1 MHKSFICTFLLLAT
15 FSAFSQKPLRYS
27 RRSSYYTYVY
37 TVNEALVK
45 SLYEGKKLDEN
56 ALKSPIDSFLTQGK
70 ARPSLPLGNYLQV
83 FAERNELRYSLIENR
98 STNLKLLDNRHDL
111 QFILLDDKG
120 DQITDAEV
128 TINNKPIKYDPQRD
142 SWHSKHPKKDNS
154 LIRVRYNGFANY
166 TKLTV
171 EEEERKES
179 NLSRWLLTKSF
190 LKHPYKFFPRLF
202 YKIKGES
209 VPYKFR
215 HYKKSKYKSPKTM
228 AGYIVFNKPEYKPLD
243 TVKFKAYLLK
253 GKSHKPFSEKLGVR
267 LINTSGNK
275 LLGEIEPQHAGAY
288 DFSFALHDSLK
299 LKLDRDYVI
308 ELFKGDRVY
317 KRGNFHYE
325 EYELKSVSFTLRGDK
340 KEHVKGQPQ
349 SLYFK
354 ATDENGL
361 NVMDGRVKLHVLA
374 ESVSQFY
381 KDNVFVPDT
390 LWEHQIKLDLLG
402 ETKLVL
408 PDSIFPDADIHYRV
422 TARFLNSDNQEKHAS
437 AEFDYLTEADDDL
450 HFEIKGDSLSI
461 SPKNTGSKLSAVK
474 ISAIN
479 ANSDT
484 VESFNRQLPAMVKI
498 NPYAEE
504 YKVEGQK
511 ILDWFD
517 LSEVKN
523 HLDLWAQRSADSLFV
538 KVDNPEK
545 IPFWYTIIKAGE
557 IIDGGQAITLNYRKP
572 AGKSGKIKV
581 QLNYFWADA
590 LQQKQLQVEFA
601 NKELHIDV
609 KQPLAVSPG
618 EKAELEISVTDAK
631 GKAAKDVDLTA
642 FSVTSKFKYNG
653 PSVPYYGKHYKNI
666 PANPEMETDEGISST
681 APLNWQRWKK
691 ELGLDSIEY
700 FKFTHPAPVY
710 QHQELAPEG
719 LTQIAPFVVEKGNV
733 LPVEILYIDGKPVY
747 FSNAQ
752 QLERYSFK
760 ADPGLVF
767 IKFRFRNRIISAN
780 PVIVLKGKK
789 LIISFNADTIG
800 NKAITSISAPTQLS
814 NYEASELN
822 QYMIQVADTYSPRY
836 AAINQPDKIYLLPA
850 NNYSWDRPS
859 KLIGP
864 LAYNTA
870 EFALRGE
877 KPVDF
882 VAEPNYNYTFLPG
895 LIKQKSIQG
904 MYPFKTVLNSTSSH
918 SYSDYVLTNNEAD
931 SLWLAYLDLRSNTT
945 SLFDNAYVPPVNN
958 GKLQIKIKPAEK
970 QRTLP
975 LIKNVLVYRYDN
987 PDFLHIYPGNT
998 TNLGYLYP
1006 GKHRLLIL
1014 LKGDNYVLVENITI
1028 KANGRTFV
1036 QVALD
1041 KPLHKDSTSSKISS
1055 LILERS
1061 IALKGDISPNVD
1073 QIKATFNDH
1082 YLDESNFKDV
1092 MSGTVFDE
1100 KGRDALPG
1108 VTVKIKGSNRAVS
1121 TNAQGVFKIKV
1132 PKNGKLVFSYLGFE
1146 TKEININHSSDNKI
1160 FLKENRHSLQE
1171 VVVVGY
1177 GTVQKEVLQQSL
1189 AGRVAGVQVG
1199 TVRHSSMA
1207 SVVNIR
1213 GINSVPGK
1221 EPLVII
1227 DGIPVDKGLQGLKP
1241 EDIAE
1246 MSTLKDA
1253 AATAIYGARAANGV
1267 VIITTKKAKEKAL
1280 QEAAENPGRQGQSIR
1295 RNFSDYAFWQ
1305 PRLRT
1310 DDQGK
1315 ARFKVTFPDDITN
1328 WKTFFIGMGRKAQ
1341 SGYAESSIKAFK
1353 PLSASFVAPAFA
1365 IAGDELSPIGKISNY
1380 TTTTELVNRNFAYNG
1395 KSIRNSN
1402 LPIKNSH
1409 IDTFTVI
1416 AESTDSLKFE
1426 YSIQK
1431 PNGYSDGEARTI
1443 PVFKAGIIETKGI
1456 FESLENDTAVNL
1468 SFDPKLGPVTL
1479 RAESSVLP
1487 VLLDE
1492 TEHLRKYEYLCNEQ
1506 LASKLKSLLAQKR
1519 IKNYLHEPFENDKT
1533 IKQLIKR
1540 LEDGRKSEGAWGWWK
1555 NTDAELWISKHAMEA
1570 LLDAEKEGFNISL
1583 DKQRL
1588 TDHLIYQLSSY
1599 NGMNKL
1605 DAMLLLK
1612 RMDAKVDYKTPIAL
1626 YEKELKSSRFNLGL
1640 YQKFKLIQ
1648 LKQQVGGYTTD
1659 MDTLLKYR
1667 HSTMF
1672 GNMYF
1677 GNNSYHFFDNSIQL
1691 SLLAYQII
1699 EADGK
1704 HPEWLNKLRNYFLEQ
1719 RHDAYWR
1726 NTYESALI
1734 LETLLPGLLKDN
1746 QKSTPVSLKING
1758 AESINQFPYTT
1769 NYSAHEKLSIQKQ
1782 GTFPVYLTAHQSYW
1796 NAQPE
1801 KAPKSFKVDSWFE
1814 NKSGSKLNSLKGGEA
1829 VILKTEVLV
1838 NADADFV
1845 MVEIPIPAGCSYEEK
1860 ERGWWGNEVHREYAK
1875 NKVNIFCRKLK
1886 EGNYTFSV
1894 KLMPRYGGTY
1904 SLNPAKAEM
1913 MYFPVF
1919 YGREAIKK
1927 VKIGN

>member
-1 MHKSFICTFLLLAT
+1 
-15 FSAFSQKPLRYS
+15 
-27 RRSSYYTYVY
+27 
-37 TVNEALVK
+37 
-45 SLYEGKKLDEN
+45 
-56 ALKSPIDSFLTQGK
+56 
-70 ARPSLPLGNYLQV
+70 
-83 FAERNELRYSLIENR
+83 
-98 STNLKLLDNRHDL
+98 
-111 QFILLDDKG
+111 
-120 DQITDAEV
+120 
-128 TINNKPIKYDPQRD
+128 
-142 SWHSKHPKKDNS
+142 
-154 LIRVRYNGFANY
+154 
-166 TKLTV
+166 
-171 EEEERKES
+171 
-179 NLSRWLLTKSF
+179 
-190 LKHPYKFFPRLF
+190 
-202 YKIKGES
+202 
-209 VPYKFR
+209 
-215 HYKKSKYKSPKTM
+215 
-228 AGYIVFNKPEYKPLD
+228 
-243 TVKFKAYLLK
+243 
-253 GKSHKPFSEKLGVR
+253 
-267 LINTSGNK
+267 
-275 LLGEIEPQHAGAY
+275 
-288 DFSFALHDSLK
+288 
-299 LKLDRDYVI
+299 
-308 ELFKGDRVY
+308 
-317 KRGNFHYE
+317 
-325 EYELKSVSFTLRGDK
+325 
-340 KEHVKGQPQ
+340 
-349 SLYFK
+349 
-354 ATDENGL
+354 
-361 NVMDGRVKLHVLA
+361 
-374 ESVSQFY
+374 
-381 KDNVFVPDT
+381 
-390 LWEHQIKLDLLG
+390 
-402 ETKLVL
+402 
-408 PDSIFPDADIHYRV
+408 
-422 TARFLNSDNQEKHAS
+422 
-437 AEFDYLTEADDDL
+437 
-450 HFEIKGDSLSI
+450 
-461 SPKNTGSKLSAVK
+461 
-474 ISAIN
+474 
-479 ANSDT
+479 
-484 VESFNRQLPAMVKI
+484 
-498 NPYAEE
+498 
-504 YKVEGQK
+504 
-511 ILDWFD
+511 
-517 LSEVKN
+517 
-523 HLDLWAQRSADSLFV
+523 
-538 KVDNPEK
+538 
-545 IPFWYTIIKAGE
+545 
-557 IIDGGQAITLNYRKP
+557 
-572 AGKSGKIKV
+572 V
-581 QLNYFWADA
+581 QLNYFWADTP
-590 LQQKQLQVEFA
+590 QQKQLQVEFA

-653 PSVPYYGKHYKNI
+653 PSVPYFGKHYKSV
-666 PANPEMETDEGISST
+666 AVKPEMETDEGISST

-710 QHQELAPEG
+710 QHQEPAPEG

-747 FSNAQ
+747 FSKAQ

-760 ADPGLVF
+760 VDPGLVF
-767 IKFRFRNRIISAN
+767 IKFRLRDRIITTTS
-780 PVIVLKGKK
+780 VVVLKGKK

-800 NKAITSISAPTQLS
+800 NKAITSISAPAQLS
-814 NYEASELN
+814 NYEASVLN
-822 QYMIQVADTYSPRY
+822 QYMMQVADTYSPRY
-836 AAINQPDKIYLLPA
+836 AAINLPDKIYLLPA
-850 NNYSWDRPS
+850 NNYTWDKS
-859 KLIGP
+859 AKLIGP
-864 LAYNTA
+864 LSYNVA

-895 LIKQKSIQG
+895 LIKQKSIQEK
-904 MYPFKTVLNSTSSH
+904 YPFQTVLNSTSFH
-918 SYSDYVLTNNEAD
+918 DYKDYVLTNKESD

-945 SLFDNAYVPPVNN
+945 SLFDNAHVPPVNN
-958 GKLQIKIKPAEK
+958 GKLEIKIKPAEK
-970 QRTLP
+970 HRTLP
-975 LIKNVLVYRYDN
+975 LIKNILVYRYDN

-1041 KPLHKDSTSSKISS
+1041 KPLPKDSISIKISS

-1073 QIKATFNDH
+1073 QIKTTFNDH
-1082 YLDESNFKDV
+1082 YLDESNFKEV
-1092 MSGTVFDE
+1092 MSGSVFDE

-1132 PKNGKLVFSYLGFE
+1132 PKNGKLVFNYLGYE
-1146 TKEININHSSDNKI
+1146 TKEVNINHHSDNKI
-1160 FLKENRHSLQE
+1160 FLVENRHSLKE

-1177 GTVQKEVLQQSL
+1177 ASAKKQALSGSVADVVTGTLRQSTTES
-1189 AGRVAGVQVG
+1189 V
-1199 TVRHSSMA
+1199 SMLT
-1207 SVVNIR
+1207 IR
-1213 GINSVPGK
+1213 GMNSTPGN

-1227 DGIPVDKGLQGLKP
+1227 DGIPVDKGLQALKP

-1253 AATAIYGARAANGV
+1253 AATAIYRARAANGV
-1267 VIITTKKAKEKAL
+1267 VIITTKRAKEKAL
-1280 QEAAENPGRQGQSIR
+1280 QEATENPGSQGQSIR

-1310 DDQGK
+1310 DGQGK

-1328 WKTFFIGMGRKAQ
+1328 WKTFFIGMGMRSQ

-1353 PLSASFVAPAFA
+1353 PLSASFVGPAFA

-1380 TTTTELVNRNFAYNG
+1380 TSTTELVSRNFVYNG
-1395 KSIRNSN
+1395 KSVRNGN
-1402 LPIKNSH
+1402 LPVKNSH

-1416 AESTDSLKFE
+1416 AEGTDSLKFE

-1431 PNGYSDGEARTI
+1431 PNGYSDGEARNI
-1443 PVFKAGIIETKGI
+1443 PLFKAGIIETKGI
-1456 FESLENDTAVNL
+1456 FESLENDTSVNL

-1479 RAESSVLP
+1479 RAESSALP

-1506 LASKLKSLLAQKR
+1506 VASKLKSLLVQKR
-1519 IKNYLHEPFENDKT
+1519 IKNYLHEPFEHDKA

-1540 LEDGRKSEGAWGWWK
+1540 LEDGRKSDGTWGWWK
-1555 NTDAELWISKHAMEA
+1555 NTDAELWISTHAMEA
-1570 LLDAEKEGFNISL
+1570 LLDAAKEGFNVSL

-1588 TDHLIYQLSSY
+1588 TDFLVYQLSSY

-1612 RMDAKVDYKTPIAL
+1612 KMDAKIDYKTPIAL

-1640 YQKFKLIQ
+1640 YQKFKLMQ
-1648 LKQQVGGYTTD
+1648 LKQQVGGYVTD
-1659 MDTLLKYR
+1659 LDTLLKYR

-1699 EADGK
+1699 EEEGK

-1719 RHDAYWR
+1719 RHNACWR

-1746 QKSTPVSLKING
+1746 RKPTPVSLKING
-1758 AESINQFPYTT
+1758 NEAISQFPYTT
-1769 NYSAHEKLSIQKQ
+1769 SYNAKEKLSIQKQ
-1782 GTFPVYLTAHQSYW
+1782 GDLPIYLTAHQSYW

-1801 KAPKSFKVDSWFE
+1801 KASKSFKVDSWFE
-1814 NKSGSKLNSLKGGEA
+1814 HKSGNKVNSLKGGEA
-1829 VILKTEVLV
+1829 VVLKTQVWV
-1838 NADADFV
+1838 SADADFV

-1860 ERGWWGNEVHREYAK
+1860 EQQWWGNEVHREYAK

-1886 EGNYTFSV
+1886 EGNYTFSI

-1919 YGREAIKK
+1919 YGREAMKK